1 MTAVARAGDPLA
13 VVPLSRGSPDDRW
26 GPSANYAH
34 AVWLPVL
41 GPASFLVWQYLARTA
56 IHEPRAVTTREHL
69 SAAMGLGSPH
79 GTQSA
84 VNRALRR
91 LERFDLVQWA
101 GPDLL
106 EVRCRL
112 PDVPAHHLARLHPD
126 IQARHRRLADR

>member
-1 MTAVARAGDPLA
+1 MTATEPLEI
-13 VVPLSRGSPDDRW
+13 VPLSLASPRDRW

-41 GPASFLVWQYLARTA
+41 GPASFLVWQYLARTV
-56 IHEPRAVTTREHL
+56 IHQPRAVTTREHL
-69 SAAMGLGSPH
+69 SAAIGLGSPH

-91 LERFDLVQWA
+91 LERFDHLRWT
-101 GPDLL
+101 GPDAL

-112 PDVPAHHLARLHPD
+112 PDVPAHHLQRLHPD
-126 IQARHRRLADR
+126 IQARHQRLAGS

>member
-1 MTAVARAGDPLA
+1 VTAATDPLE

-41 GPASFLVWQYLARTA
+41 GPASFLVWQHLARTA
-56 IHEPRAVTTREHL
+56 IHEPHAVTTREHL
-69 SAAMGLGSPH
+69 SAAIGLGSPH

-84 VNRALRR
+84 INRALRR
-91 LERFDLVQWA
+91 LERFDLVQWVR
-101 GPDLL
+101 PDAL

-112 PDVPAHHLARLHPD
+112 PDVAPHHLDRLHPD
-126 IQARHRRLADR
+126 IQARHRRLAGG

>member
-1 MTAVARAGDPLA
+1 MTATDPLA
-13 VVPLSRGSPDDRW
+13 VVPLSQGSTHDRW

-56 IHEPRAVTTREHL
+56 IHEPRSLTTREHL

-91 LERFDLVQWA
+91 LERFELVRWA
-101 GPDLL
+101 GPGTL

-112 PDVPAHHLARLHPD
+112 PDVPAHHLDRLHPD
-126 IQARHRRLADR
+126 IQARHLRLSGRGAS